1 MHIISMYGSIDGWTR
16 LAWRCRMDPPGI
28 PHVSGSL
35 AKRCQ
40 TLEPF
45 WSKKYNKKYKCTS
58 WPKWSPQAMW
68 AWKAAALLSTSLH
81 NNWPFFPHEMQLLN
95 ALNSDAINW
104 CFHLKQIL
112 QKFSKISA
120 DCKSHDGC
128 CKASHHSRYV
138 AGPESII
145 LFRPHHHVTLNQ
157 QDPPMAHIIRIKWT
171 YCRKTLQE
179 TWSNLLKFFS
189 QLHQNLDEINLSDPR
204 HHSPAWSFHWPR
216 GFYLKNRCLETWK
229 IHAAHTFPSKSQ
241 VDRKSL
247 LPTKPWGKQ
256 HLKKKQHVQI
266 QSNQI
271 NPYWYWWVGG
281 FDDTHEPINPLQ
293 SIQSNQIK
301 SNQTINPQHF
311 FILFLKVLWKNT
323 LHHSKENGCHVFFFE
338 KKPCWVF
345 FFSVPQLPTKRLTKA
360 PSNSKAKAWA
370 PWCVFLFA
378 PEISDGWKMKLR
390 ENLSTSQL
398 WWFFQD
404 NFGFLKI
411 WVEFTDTDDTHDTH
425 LMDWCF
431 WTNPFE
437 KNMMRK
443 SKWKFF
449 PKVRDEN
456 RKCLSC
462 HHLKWSLFRGRAVS
476 FREWTL

>member
-145 LFRPHHHVTLNQ
+145 LFRPHQHVTLNQ
-157 QDPPMAHIIRIKWT
+157 QDPPIAHIIRIKWT

-216 GFYLKNRCLETWK
+216 GFYLKNRAWK
-229 IHAAHTFPSKSQ
+229 RGGPRFTRFHPSLRLIGK
-241 VDRKSL
+241 VCG
-247 LPTKPWGKQ
+247 TKPMGKTTF
-256 HLKKKQHVQI
+256 KEKTTCTTPY
-266 QSNQI
+266 
-271 NPYWYWWVGG
+271 NP
-281 FDDTHEPINPLQ
+281 IK
-293 SIQSNQIK
+293 SNQIK
-301 SNQTINPQHF
+301 PSIH
-311 FILFLKVLWKNT
+311 NT
-323 LHHSKENGCHVFFFE
+323 FFFR
-338 KKPCWVF
+338 C
-345 FFSVPQLPTKRLTKA
+345 
-360 PSNSKAKAWA
+360 
-370 PWCVFLFA
+370 
-378 PEISDGWKMKLR
+378 
-390 ENLSTSQL
+390 
-398 WWFFQD
+398 
-404 NFGFLKI
+404 
-411 WVEFTDTDDTHDTH
+411 
-425 LMDWCF
+425 
-431 WTNPFE
+431 FE
-437 KNMMRK
+437 KQPLP
-443 SKWKFF
+443 F
-449 PKVRDEN
+449 
-456 RKCLSC
+456 
-462 HHLKWSLFRGRAVS
+462 
-476 FREWTL
+476 